1 MVNNYLLKR
10 DSYINKN
17 KKALE
22 YQKEMKNVRN
32 ANISKGYIEKAKL

>member
-1 MVNNYLLKR
+1 MINKYLLKR
-10 DSYINKN
+10 NSYINKN
-17 KKALE
+17 RKALK